1 MAQQKETHFEFPCT
15 FPIKVMGE
23 HDAGLENFVRDALE
37 KHLKAPE
44 SAEINVRAS
53 SNGKFIS
60 ITATFTAHS
69 LEELNALYETIT
81 SNPKVKMAI

>member
-1 MAQQKETHFEFPCT
+1 MAQEKTTHFEFPCQ

-44 SAEINVRAS
+44 TAEINVRTS
-53 SNGKFIS
+53 SNGNFIS

-69 LEELNALYETIT
+69 LDELNALYATIT
-81 SNPKVKMAI
+81 ANPKVKMAL